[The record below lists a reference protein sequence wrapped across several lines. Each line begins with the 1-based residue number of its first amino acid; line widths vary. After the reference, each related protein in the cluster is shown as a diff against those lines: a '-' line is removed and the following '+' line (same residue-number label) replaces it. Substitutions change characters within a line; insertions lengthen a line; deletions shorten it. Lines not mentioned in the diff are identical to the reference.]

1 MLSKKNKQTWV
12 HISVTAS
19 IVISSDLDSILK
31 IIIGAEYLLY
41 GELDIHVT
49 LSILKLVCATS
60 NPLFFS

>member
-31 IIIGAEYLLY
+31 RIIRAEYLLY
-41 GELDIHVT
+41 GNLDIHVI
-49 LSILKLVCATS
+49 LRDLKLYNLCH
-60 NPLFFS
+60 F